1 MDELT
6 ARKLRFL
13 TLQVVGAVAVVHFV
27 VGASE
32 LARFRKAGIL
42 RQYLFGGELLVQPDP
57 FLFVVSSLAIIAGI
71 GAVAAGYLDFRRAY
85 VLGMAA
91 MAVYLLGWFAWHTV
105 LDHGIG
111 ATPTTSGTAD
121 TTHFGLVNVVLSHY
135 VDPLVGAV
143 SGADQPG
150 RVVLAAVSKTLEV
163 VAFALLT
170 ILLALDPRVED
181 PENPIAGMGEAD
193 ADAEPER
200 RADQ

>member
-1 MDELT
+1 MDEPT

-57 FLFVVSSLAIIAGI
+57 VLFVVSSVAILAGI
-71 GAVAAGYLDFRRAY
+71 GAVAAGYLGLRRAY

-91 MAVYLLGWFAWHTV
+91 MAVYVIGWFAWHTV
-105 LDHGIG
+105 LDHGVG

-121 TTHFGLVNVVLSHY
+121 TTHLGLVNVVLSHY

-143 SGADQPG
+143 NGADQPG

-163 VAFALLT
+163 VAFALLAT
-170 ILLALDPRVED
+170 LLAFDPRVEE
-181 PENPIAGMGEAD
+181 PENPVAGLASGSD
-193 ADAEPER
+193 G
-200 RADQ
+200 RADTDEESS

>member
-1 MDELT
+1 MDEPI

-42 RQYLFGGELLVQPDP
+42 RPYLFGGELLVQPDP
-57 FLFVVSSLAIIAGI
+57 VLFVLSSVAILAGI

-91 MAVYLLGWFAWHTV
+91 MAVYVIGWFAWHTV
-105 LDHGIG
+105 LDHGVG
-111 ATPTTSGTAD
+111 ATQTTSGTAD
-121 TTHFGLVNVVLSHY
+121 TTHLGLANVVRSHY

-143 SGADQPG
+143 NGADQPG

-163 VAFALLT
+163 VALALLAM
-170 ILLALDPRVED
+170 LLAFDPRVEE
-181 PENPIAGMGEAD
+181 PENPIAGM
-193 ADAEPER
+193 DAESEETTEP
-200 RADQ
+200 

>member
-1 MDELT
+1 MDEPT

-57 FLFVVSSLAIIAGI
+57 VLFVVSSVGILAGI
-71 GAVAAGYLDFRRAY
+71 GAVSAGYLGLRRAY

-91 MAVYLLGWFAWHTV
+91 MAVYVIGWFAWHTV
-105 LDHGIG
+105 LDHGVG
-111 ATPTTSGTAD
+111 VTPTTPGTAD
-121 TTHFGLVNVVLSHY
+121 TTHLGLVNVVLSHY

-143 SGADQPG
+143 NGADQPG

-163 VAFALLT
+163 VALALLAM
-170 ILLALDPRVED
+170 LLAFDPRVED
-181 PENPIAGMGEAD
+181 PENPVAGLASGSDGRVDPDE
-193 ADAEPER
+193 ESP
-200 RADQ
+200 